1 MPPKD
6 PQDPKTG
13 SQGSPPRRSDLYTDS
28 VITLDPRIRERMK
41 EAAPEVSQGNW
52 RERAF
57 RPRGTLS
64 REEILEGLRQGIE
77 LVRSLKEPVTQL
89 CTALKAEWMPY
100 LRQAVEQ
107 AGGDG
112 LDSTLRPMLKGAV
125 PARKPNPRVA
135 TSTGPGQDPFVP
147 TLLVSFERLNQTETP
162 EALFAEAEKVVA
174 LVDVMMGRPDRR
186 KLSFKILER
195 ELEGRLALDEVLA
208 VLGCSNQELAA
219 RLAHVQGTIDRLR
232 EEIRTGAPGAQP
244 TGLLWNFTRFKAE
257 RILIEAERKR
267 RGAS

>member
-28 VITLDPRIRERMK
+28 VITLDPRIRERMR

-64 REEILEGLRQGIE
+64 REEILQGLRQGLE
-77 LVRSLKEPVTQL
+77 LVSALKESVAQL
-89 CTALKAEWMPY
+89 CTALKAEWLPY

-112 LDSTLRPMLKGAV
+112 LDGVLRPLLKGAV
-125 PARKPNPRVA
+125 PPRKPNPRVA

-162 EALFAEAEKVVA
+162 EALFTEAEKVIA
-174 LVDVMMGRPDRR
+174 LVDVMIGRPDRR
-186 KLSFKILER
+186 KLSLKILER
-195 ELEGRLALDEVLA
+195 ELEGRLAVDEVLA
-208 VLGCSNQELAA
+208 VLGASTAELAD
-219 RLAHVQGTIDRLR
+219 RLTHVQATIDRLR
-232 EEIRTGAPGAQP
+232 EEIRAGPPGAQP

-257 RILIEAERKR
+257 RILIEAEQKR